1 MFTFTTYPPI
11 LNMLCLAIWRQ
22 THWDEE
28 VYVLFTLHGT
38 TRHDTSRHDRIF
50 SYGLYIFEFVLVS
63 HRKLATKT
71 ESLGLK
77 EMNILSVCAY
87 HCILLPGSVNT
98 CSVHDDSKKFLMCSS
113 ISSVKNIQYYL
124 FILNVDREKV
134 IELFELSDLSDS
146 RHSDNVHKKTFGN
159 S

>member
-1 MFTFTTYPPI
+1 
-11 LNMLCLAIWRQ
+11 
-22 THWDEE
+22 
-28 VYVLFTLHGT
+28 
-38 TRHDTSRHDRIF
+38 
-50 SYGLYIFEFVLVS
+50 
-63 HRKLATKT
+63 
-71 ESLGLK
+71 
-77 EMNILSVCAY
+77 
-87 HCILLPGSVNT
+87 
-98 CSVHDDSKKFLMCSS
+98 MCSS